1 MLKTSVQIRDREI
14 KIPESDLTLFDIKN
28 AYIGTG
34 QLAPELVEG
43 LFLLVDKTVD
53 RLIYTES
60 ERFRND
66 YQEANMIGVFYDPVT
81 GLQSKGYEL
90 IEEALE
96 DLSNNISHKWSDEA
110 SVVYLGQEGQPWNT
124 PN

>member
-1 MLKTSVQIRDREI
+1 MQKTNVQIRDKEI

-43 LFLLVDKTVD
+43 LFTLVDKTVD

-60 ERFRND
+60 ERFRNS
-66 YQEANMIGVFYDPVT
+66 Y
-81 GLQSKGYEL
+81 
-90 IEEALE
+90 
-96 DLSNNISHKWSDEA
+96 
-110 SVVYLGQEGQPWNT
+110 
-124 PN
+124 